1 VIASQTSSF
10 LEMVYLS
17 LGILICIIA
26 LDRIFIS
33 SLRTVGAMMA
43 QGFIPTQVRIGKKFK
58 LSVNRLFLITLL
70 SVIILLV
77 VSFELLVS
85 LIGLIFLL
93 MTILVFSRDLVK
105 PRASLPDHR
114 GLKMPFHP
122 LVPALAV
129 VVSLYFSIAYDLQI
143 WMVVMG
149 WGMLGLIFYLA
160 YARRGSLAVRKQT
173 QIMGEEIPRY
183 AEKDFRILVDVT
195 SAKDE
200 LSLIRAGITMAQSG
214 DGQVLIMQVLDQIQ
228 HMPVKTEHRTAEKA
242 LLVLKN
248 KVHQIE
254 NDGVPIET
262 LVRLAPSRASGI
274 LETVREENIDLVL
287 IGWSGPKQ
295 QGEEMLD
302 ADINRLIQTAPCDVA
317 VLRGELAGPIRSVTV
332 STRGGP
338 HAGEA
343 LRYGKWLVEQQDGQ
357 VVALNIVRGALTAEK
372 RAQAEQQLNQAI
384 NDAGEKEAY
393 LPRVVMAGDVKAGI
407 LKESVDSDLLLMG
420 VSTHGLLD
428 QAVLDGIPVEVARAR
443 TGATLLVK
451 HHEGTRDFWLRR
463 AWEMIYSFFPT
474 LTVGERTEVDRRIK
488 RSAMASVDFYAL
500 ITLSAVIAVLG
511 LIQDSGA
518 VIIGAMLVAP
528 LMSPILAM
536 AFSLVLGDVRM
547 LAQSGES
554 TLKGILLAIVVAVVI
569 ALVIPPLPISAQIL
583 ARTQPN
589 LLDLIVALASGA
601 AAAYALARKH
611 LAAALPGVAIAAA
624 LVPPLCV
631 VGYGLGYG
639 MYGVAG
645 GALLLFATNLSAI
658 VLSAAT
664 VFLLLGFRPD
674 RAEYGQRIQRWILLT
689 VAVLLVIATPLA
701 FATIN
706 LRSNL
711 DRQQEVKSV
720 LNEVIQAEFAEVED
734 VTIKQQ
740 GDGYLIS
747 GTVYSYGEITDEELA
762 EVQTLLSEE
771 IGAPVIIRARIIN
784 AKLRVVG
791 GEKELDVISSP

>member
-1 VIASQTSSF
+1 
-10 LEMVYLS
+10 
-17 LGILICIIA
+17 
-26 LDRIFIS
+26 
-33 SLRTVGAMMA
+33 
-43 QGFIPTQVRIGKKFK
+43 
-58 LSVNRLFLITLL
+58 
-70 SVIILLV
+70 
-77 VSFELLVS
+77 FELLVS
-85 LIGLIFLL
+85 VIGLIFLL
-93 MTILVFSRDLVK
+93 MTILVFIRDLVK

-114 GLKMPFHP
+114 GLKLPFHP

-129 VVSLYFSIAYDLQI
+129 LVSIYFSIAYDLQI
-143 WMVVMG
+143 WMVILG

-214 DGQVLIMQVLDQIQ
+214 DGQVLIMQVLEQIQ
-228 HMPVKTEHRTAEKA
+228 HMPVKTESRAAEKA

-262 LVRLAPSRASGI
+262 LVRLAPSRPSGI

-287 IGWSGPKQ
+287 MGWSGTKQ
-295 QGEEMLD
+295 RGEEMLD

-317 VLRGELAGPIRSVTV
+317 VLRGEYAGPIRSVTV

-343 LRYGKWLVEQQDGQ
+343 LKYGRWLAEQQDGQ
-357 VVALNIVRGALTAEK
+357 VVALNIVRGVLTAEK
-372 RAQAEQQLNQAI
+372 RAQAERQLNQAI
-384 NDAGEKEAY
+384 NDAGEPKAY
-393 LPRVVMAGDVKAGI
+393 LPRVVMAGDVKVGI
-407 LKESVDSDLLLMG
+407 VKESVDSDLLLMG

-451 HHEGTRDFWLRR
+451 HHEGTGQFWLRR

-658 VLSAAT
+658 VLSGAT

-689 VAVLLVIATPLA
+689 VAVLLIIATPLA
-701 FATIN
+701 LATIN

-720 LNEVIQAEFAEVED
+720 LNDAIQAEFAEVED

-740 GDGYLIS
+740 GDGYLIG
-747 GTVYSYGEITDEELA
+747 GTVYSYGEITDEELV
-762 EVQTLLSEE
+762 EVQALLSEE

-784 AKLRVVG
+784 AKLRIVG
-791 GEKELDVISSP
+791 GERELDVLPSP